1 MKILIGIIFVLV
13 VLIWIG
19 TTNGMLGH
27 HKVMI
32 TDHKVLMED
41 HEKIMLRL
49 NELKGSNDEINRKL
63 DIILNIATNRTTD
76 FR

>member
-1 MKILIGIIFVLV
+1 MKILIGIIFVSV
-13 VLIWIG
+13 VLVWFG
-19 TTNGMLGH
+19 TISPSVGH
-27 HKVMI
+27 HKVMR

-41 HEKIMLRL
+41 HEKMMLRL

>member
-1 MKILIGIIFVLV
+1 MKILIGIIFVSV

-19 TTNGMLGH
+19 TTIPLVGH
-27 HKVMI
+27 HKAMK

-41 HEKIMLRL
+41 HEKMMLRL
-49 NELKGSNDEINRKL
+49 NELKSSNDEINRKL
-63 DIILNIATNRTTD
+63 DIILNIATNRTSD